1 MTALDA
7 INLSSDA
14 VTLSLLLAAPPLLV
28 GLAIG
33 LVIAIFQ
40 ATTQIQEMTLTFV
53 PKIVAVMLTML
64 FLSSW
69 MMIKMTDYTRDLIN
83 RIPDLI
89 R

>member
-14 VTLSLLLAAPPLLV
+14 VALSLLLAAPPLLV
-28 GLAIG
+28 GLVIG
-33 LVIAIFQ
+33 LAIAVFQ

-53 PKIVAVMLTML
+53 PKIVAVMVTML

-69 MMIKMTDYTRDLIN
+69 MMIKMTDYTRELIN
-83 RIPDLI
+83 RIPELI